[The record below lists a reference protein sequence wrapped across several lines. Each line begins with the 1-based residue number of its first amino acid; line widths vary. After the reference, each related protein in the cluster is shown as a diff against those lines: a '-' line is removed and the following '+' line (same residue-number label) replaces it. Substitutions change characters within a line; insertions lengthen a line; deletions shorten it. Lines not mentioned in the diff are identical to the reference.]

1 MKRILASL
9 IATMSIGYVVKVCAE
24 PPVLIFENRSVKLEH
39 VYDARKQM
47 YFSPVVDM
55 RPYKELHDQGLTGK
69 GVIAAVIDT
78 GVVTHHPI
86 IKKALLKSMDFTG
99 EGVEDLSGHGTVVT
113 LIFLTISPDA
123 SILNAK
129 AVDKNGKGMS
139 PNLIRAIK
147 WAVQEGA
154 QVLNISAGVYYSC
167 KNVREYGEK
176 STTDLD
182 SCEKTAICQTV
193 MEAARQGVII
203 SAAVGNEPGRT
214 VCPACCRDVI
224 AVGATT
230 KEQKIAPYSGAYP
243 DILAPGEI
251 YLVPYKQQH

>member
-147 WAVQEGA
+147 
-154 QVLNISAGVYYSC
+154 
-167 KNVREYGEK
+167 
-176 STTDLD
+176 
-182 SCEKTAICQTV
+182 TAICQTV

-214 VCPACCRDVI
+214 ACPACCRDVI